1 MGLGYENTAAGGG
14 GGEVV
19 SYKARFSREP
29 ARCLWGCWVSV
40 KMRSHLTA
48 YFDASPTDLG
58 RLLQLELTG
67 F

>member
-1 MGLGYENTAAGGG
+1 METPPQGGG

-29 ARCLWGCWVSV
+29 AIFLWGCWVSV

-48 YFDASPTDLG
+48 YFDASPSNPGILH
-58 RLLQLELTG
+58 QLKLTG

>member
-1 MGLGYENTAAGGG
+1 MGTPPQGGG

-29 ARCLWGCWVSV
+29 AICLWGCWLSV

-48 YFDASPTDLG
+48 YFVASPSDPR